1 MSDQAS
7 HRGGRP
13 AAGRTKAV
21 AGWVEPELALL
32 TRERFFSPDWMY
44 ERKLDGERCL
54 TYRDG
59 GEVTLLTRNRLDVSR
74 TYPEVREALA
84 RQDASDFVVDGEIV
98 AFAGSATSF
107 SRLQQRLGV
116 ADPSPRL
123 LREVPVVYFVFDV
136 MRAAGKDVRPLPLR
150 DRKRV
155 LKDLLSFGGPLR
167 YTAHRSRDGAA
178 YLEHACA
185 SGWEGLIAKRAD
197 APYQS
202 GRGRDWLK
210 FKCENGQEFVIGGYT
225 DPKGSRAGFGALLI
239 GYYEN
244 GDLVYAGKVG
254 TGFDDATL
262 ARLEATM
269 RALAQPGSPFTA
281 GTTPRSGVHWVAP
294 RLVCQ
299 VGFTEWTTAG
309 QLRHPR
315 YLGLR
320 DDKDPAEV
328 RRERPAG

>member
-1 MSDQAS
+1 
-7 HRGGRP
+7 
-13 AAGRTKAV
+13 
-21 AGWVEPELALL
+21 
-32 TRERFFSPDWMY
+32 
-44 ERKLDGERCL
+44 
-54 TYRDG
+54 
-59 GEVTLLTRNRLDVSR
+59 
-74 TYPEVREALA
+74 
-84 RQDASDFVVDGEIV
+84 
-98 AFAGSATSF
+98 
-107 SRLQQRLGV
+107 
-116 ADPSPRL
+116 L
-123 LREVPVVYFVFDV
+123 LRQVPVVYFVFDV
-136 MRAAGKDVRPLPLR
+136 MRAAGQDVRSLPLR
-150 DRKRV
+150 NRKRV

-167 YTAHRSRDGAA
+167 YTTHRSRDGAA

-210 FKCENGQEFVIGGYT
+210 FKCENSQEFVIGGYT
-225 DPKGSRAGFGALLI
+225 DPKGSRTGFGALLL
-239 GYYEN
+239 GYYSGGE
-244 GDLVYAGKVG
+244 LVYAGKVG

-269 RALAQPGSPFTA
+269 HELQQPEPPFRK
-281 GTTPRSGVHWVAP
+281 GRTPRAGVHWVAP

-309 QLRHPR
+309 ELRHPR

-328 RRERPAG
+328 SRERPVG